1 MSPGANTF
9 GANFAS
15 VHRQRGAALTIENGS
30 LPPLRITNR
39 WFTMLSVSKTFPK
52 LCSRPFSHWISDW
65 AVAVLIPA
73 DINISASIL
82 GADELRT
89 EAYNIRIVVTT

>member
-1 MSPGANTF
+1 MFSFLLEHIDTSLMP
-9 GANFAS
+9 
-15 VHRQRGAALTIENGS
+15 AALKRSGEE
-30 LPPLRITNR
+30 
-39 WFTMLSVSKTFPK
+39 
-52 LCSRPFSHWISDW
+52 
-65 AVAVLIPA
+65 